1 MLEWKKQNLWKNSS
15 QKKLPII
22 LEVFLMFFLTYNFF
36 VYNLSTFYIK
46 DSGQF
51 VRPTE
56 IIEE

>member
-15 QKKLPII
+15 QEKLPII
-22 LEVFLMFFLTYNFF
+22 SEVFLCFFLTYNFF
-36 VYNLSTFYIK
+36 VYNLVTFYIK

>member
-22 LEVFLMFFLTYNFF
+22 LEVFLMFFLTYIFF
-36 VYNLSTFYIK
+36 VYNLDTFYIK

>member
-1 MLEWKKQNLWKNSS
+1 MLEWKKQNQWKNKNKIS
-15 QKKLPII
+15 QMWDFIFI
-22 LEVFLMFFLTYNFF
+22 FLTYIFF
-36 VYNLSTFYIK
+36 VYNLNTFYIK